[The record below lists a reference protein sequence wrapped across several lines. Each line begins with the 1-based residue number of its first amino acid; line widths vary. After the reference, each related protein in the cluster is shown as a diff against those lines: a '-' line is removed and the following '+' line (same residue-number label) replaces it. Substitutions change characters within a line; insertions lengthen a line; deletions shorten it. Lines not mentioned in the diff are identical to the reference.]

1 MVAPSPG
8 PNILNLEQKL
18 EGWASD
24 DVPAFQRGWFFIKF
38 KVFQVFQLGWLLLEQ
53 SPQSATVHDFF
64 FLRSNKSNFDQWFN
78 DVPGVNRRVP
88 GFEWLS
94 LVSCRWLTLKFL
106 NP

>member
-1 MVAPSPG
+1 MMFRPFKGGDFFSNSKSSRFFSLVGCCWS
-8 PNILNLEQKL
+8 NLPK
-18 EGWASD
+18 
-24 DVPAFQRGWFFIKF
+24 VQRSMI
-38 KVFQVFQLGWLLLEQ
+38 
-53 SPQSATVHDFF
+53 F

>member
-1 MVAPSPG
+1 MVAPKL
-8 PNILNLEQKL
+8 PNILNLQQKL

-24 DVPAFQRGWFFIKF
+24 DVPAFQRGWIFYQIP
-38 KVFQVFQLGWLLLEQ
+38 VFQVFQLGWLLLEQ
-53 SPQSATVHDFF
+53 SPQAPRVHDF